1 MKYCNTSVRYH
12 ALLGALQH
20 AGRASGHNHLTL
32 KRAILEHMYTH
43 RAIDQHF
50 VETIGSYKDGRAFA
64 DEHRTLERKIAA
76 DYLAT
81 SFGHNGANNVE
92 SRFTTMERYIEA
104 RRQFS

>member
-32 KRAILEHMYTH
+32 KRAILDHMYTH

-50 VETIGSYKDGRAFA
+50 VETIGSFKDGRAYVGA

-76 DYLAT
+76 DDLP
-81 SFGHNGANNVE
+81 FGFNGANYVE